1 MILILRN
8 DLFNNTFN
16 FINVKYSILYVSG
29 EIIIKSSVLLLS
41 FTYTNTYYRTNCS
54 LFCYILPEVFVS
66 IGTFRGSS
74 NIALGNVFGSNIAN
88 LSLVMAILAIL
99 SNLNI
104 SKQTFKIDYP
114 FLLIISLLL
123 GFVMFFSLSINF
135 WIGTLFL
142 IILIFY
148 LIYIISIG
156 HNIESLDINKSKD
169 VESFNNN
176 FHIIKNITLLLFGVF
191 ALKSGADMLVKNTI
205 DIASYFGIS
214 DSVIAVTIVAFGTSV
229 PELVTS
235 IVAYYKKQQ
244 GIAIGNLIG
253 SNIFNILA
261 VIGISTVIKEIK
273 ITDKEIIYYDYLYM
287 LFITFLL
294 GLFMYISKNKVITK
308 HHGYFLLTA
317 YIIYIVF
324 NIASK

>member
-1 MILILRN
+1 MISLIIPLIL
-8 DLFNNTFN
+8 LTLS
-16 FINVKYSILYVSG
+16 IVILYISG
-29 EIIIKSSVLLLS
+29 EIIIKSSVFIANVLRVPTLIIGLTVVS
-41 FTYTNTYYRTNCS
+41 FATS
-54 LFCYILPEVFVS
+54 LPEIFVS
-66 IGTFRGSS
+66 IEALLEGSS

-99 SNLNI
+99 NNLNI

-114 FLLIISLLL
+114 FLLTISLSL
-123 GFVMFFSLSINF
+123 GIVMLFSLSINF

-148 LIYIISIG
+148 LIYLINTG

-169 VESFNNN
+169 VESYKNKFQ
-176 FHIIKNITLLLFGVF
+176 IIKNIALLLFGVF
-191 ALKSGADMLVKNTI
+191 ALKLGADMLVKNTI

-214 DSVIAVTIVAFGTSV
+214 DRVIAVTIVAFGTSV

-235 IVAYYKKQQ
+235 IVASYKKQQ
-244 GIAIGNLIG
+244 GLAVGNLIG

-261 VIGISTVIKEIK
+261 VIGVSSVIKEIK

-287 LFITFLL
+287 LFVTFLL
-294 GLFMYISKNKVITK
+294 GLFIYISRNKIISR
-308 HHGYFLLTA
+308 HHGYFLLSA

>member
-1 MILILRN
+1 MISLTTPLIL
-8 DLFNNTFN
+8 LTLS
-16 FINVKYSILYVSG
+16 IIILYVSG
-29 EIIIKSSVLLLS
+29 EIIIKSSVFIAKALRIPTLIIGL
-41 FTYTNTYYRTNCS
+41 TVVS
-54 LFCYILPEVFVS
+54 LATSLPEIFVS
-66 IGTFRGSS
+66 IEALLEGSS

-99 SNLNI
+99 NNLNI

-114 FLLIISLLL
+114 FLLTISLSL
-123 GFVMFFSLSINF
+123 GIVMLFSLSINF

-148 LIYIISIG
+148 LIYLISTG

-169 VESFNNN
+169 VESYKNKFQ
-176 FHIIKNITLLLFGVF
+176 IIKNITLLLFGVF
-191 ALKSGADMLVKNTI
+191 ALKLGADMLVENTI

-214 DSVIAVTIVAFGTSV
+214 DRVIAVTIVAFGTSV

-235 IVAYYKKQQ
+235 IVASYKKQQ
-244 GIAIGNLIG
+244 GLAIGNLIG

-261 VIGISTVIKEIK
+261 VIGIASVIKEIK
-273 ITDKEIIYYDYLYM
+273 ITDKEIIYYDYIYM
-287 LFITFLL
+287 LFVTFLL
-294 GLFMYISKNKVITK
+294 GLFIYVSKNKIISK
-308 HHGYFLLTA
+308 HHGYFLLTV
-317 YIIYIVF
+317 YVIYIVF

>member
-1 MILILRN
+1 MISLLTPLIL
-8 DLFNNTFN
+8 L
-16 FINVKYSILYVSG
+16 ILSIVILYVSG
-29 EIIIKSSVLLLS
+29 EIIIKSSVFIANALRIPTLIIGLTVVS
-41 FTYTNTYYRTNCS
+41 FATS
-54 LFCYILPEVFVS
+54 LPEIFVS
-66 IGTFRGSS
+66 IEALLEGSS

-99 SNLNI
+99 NNLNI

-114 FLLIISLLL
+114 FLLIISFSL
-123 GFVMFFSLSINF
+123 GFVMLFSLSINF

-142 IILIFY
+142 VILIFY
-148 LIYIISIG
+148 LIYLISTG

-169 VESFNNN
+169 VESYKNKFQ
-176 FHIIKNITLLLFGVF
+176 IIKNITLLLFGVF
-191 ALKSGADMLVKNTI
+191 ALKLGADMLVKNTI

-214 DSVIAVTIVAFGTSV
+214 DRVIAVTIVAFGTSV

-235 IVAYYKKQQ
+235 IVASYKKQQ
-244 GIAIGNLIG
+244 GLAIGNLIG

-261 VIGISTVIKEIK
+261 VIGVSSVIKEIK

-287 LFITFLL
+287 LFVTFLL
-294 GLFMYISKNKVITK
+294 GLFIYISRNKIISK
-308 HHGYFLLTA
+308 HHGYFLLSA

>member
-1 MILILRN
+1 MISLITPLIL
-8 DLFNNTFN
+8 LTLS
-16 FINVKYSILYVSG
+16 IVILYVSG
-29 EIIIKSSVLLLS
+29 EIIIKSSVFIANVLRVPTLIIGLTVVS
-41 FTYTNTYYRTNCS
+41 FATS
-54 LFCYILPEVFVS
+54 LPEIFVS
-66 IGTFRGSS
+66 IEALLEGSS

-99 SNLNI
+99 NNLNI

-114 FLLIISLLL
+114 FLLTISLSL
-123 GFVMFFSLSINF
+123 GIVMLFSLSINF

-148 LIYIISIG
+148 LIYLISSG

-169 VESFNNN
+169 VESYKNKFQ
-176 FHIIKNITLLLFGVF
+176 IIKNIALLLFGVF
-191 ALKSGADMLVKNTI
+191 ALKLGADMLVENTI

-214 DSVIAVTIVAFGTSV
+214 DRVIAVTIVAFGTSV

-235 IVAYYKKQQ
+235 IVASYKKQQ
-244 GIAIGNLIG
+244 GLAIGNLIG

-261 VIGISTVIKEIK
+261 VIGISSVIKEIK

-294 GLFMYISKNKVITK
+294 GIFMYISKNKVITK
-308 HHGYFLLTA
+308 HHGYFLLTT

>member
-1 MILILRN
+1 MISLVTPLIL
-8 DLFNNTFN
+8 L
-16 FINVKYSILYVSG
+16 ILSIVILYVSG
-29 EIIIKSSVLLLS
+29 GIIIKSSVFIANVLRIPTLIIGLTIVS
-41 FTYTNTYYRTNCS
+41 FATS
-54 LFCYILPEVFVS
+54 LPEIFVS
-66 IGTFRGSS
+66 IEALLEGSS

-104 SKQTFKIDYP
+104 SQQTFKIDYP
-114 FLLIISLLL
+114 FLLIISLFL
-123 GFVMFFSLSINF
+123 GFVMFFSLAINF

-148 LIYIISIG
+148 LIYIIKRG
-156 HNIESLDINKSKD
+156 HNIESLEINKSKH
-169 VESFNNN
+169 VESYRNKFQ
-176 FHIIKNITLLLFGVF
+176 IIKNITLLLFGVF

-214 DSVIAVTIVAFGTSV
+214 DRVIAVTIVAFGTSV

-235 IVAYYKKQQ
+235 IVAFYKKQQ
-244 GIAIGNLIG
+244 GLAIGNLIG

-261 VIGISTVIKEIK
+261 VIGISSVIKEIK

-287 LFITFLL
+287 LFVTFLL
-294 GLFMYISKNKVITK
+294 ALFIYISKNKIISK
-308 HHGYFLLTA
+308 HHGYFLLSV